1 MKRFSVA
8 ASPPVAVISV
18 VVLLLAVIPLNYG
31 QMDLGKLETW
41 DNFNDVDSDMITIM
55 SPKHLMIR
63 KFEYN
68 GDGPAAWFM
77 VGKYEDDFAEE
88 FANLDGVIIPDEEG
102 K

>member
-1 MKRFSVA
+1 MPF
-8 ASPPVAVISV
+8 
-18 VVLLLAVIPLNYG
+18 NYG

-41 DNFNDVDSDMITIM
+41 DNFNDVDSEMITIM

-77 VGKYEDDFAEE
+77 VGKYKDDFAEE
-88 FANLDGVIIPDEEG
+88 FADLDGVIIPDEEG